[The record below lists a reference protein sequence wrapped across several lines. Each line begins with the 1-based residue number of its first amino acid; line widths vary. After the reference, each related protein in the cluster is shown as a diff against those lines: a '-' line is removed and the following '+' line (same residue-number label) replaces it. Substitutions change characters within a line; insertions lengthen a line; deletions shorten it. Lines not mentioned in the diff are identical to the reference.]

1 MSAIR
6 TENLSKSYY
15 LGTAEVPVLHEITIS
30 IEPGEQVALVGPSGV
45 GKSTLLHCLGAL
57 DRPTSGEIF
66 IADQPLS
73 KLSSDQLAELRNHKV
88 GFVFQF
94 HHLLPEFTAL
104 ENVLMPARLA
114 GDGES
119 REAVERAK
127 KLLAEVSL
135 SHRLNHRPGEM
146 SGGECQRVA
155 VARAMMNHPSILM
168 ADEPTGNLDGEAAA
182 SLQKTLENLARV
194 EGTTLVVATHNP
206 EFASAMDRIMRLHEG
221 KLEMGENKVL

>member
-1 MSAIR
+1 VSAIR
-6 TENLSKSYY
+6 TEKLSKSYF
-15 LGTAEVPVLHEITIS
+15 LGTEEVPVLHEITVS
-30 IEPGEQVALVGPSGV
+30 IEPGEQIALVGPSGV

-57 DRPTSGEIF
+57 DRPTSGEIY

-73 KLSSDQLAELRNHKV
+73 KLSSDDLAELRNHKV

-114 GDGES
+114 GYGEN

-127 KLLAEVSL
+127 KLLSEVSL

-155 VARAMMNHPSILM
+155 VARAMMNHPSIIM

-221 KLEMGENKVL
+221 KLDVNHRL